1 MRRTPAICP
10 SCEARH
16 MVPPV
21 EISPNFVSLPL
32 SQEQWRTLQNAA
44 EAFDRAASNLQ
55 EDEGTSGTGDGESL
69 FTAATFIQW
78 IKPDCL
84 GFRDGRGSV
93 LSYDSEGK
101 GREDEVVPVPI
112 YRRSA

>member
-1 MRRTPAICP
+1 
-10 SCEARH
+10 

-44 EAFDRAASNLQ
+44 EAFDRAASNRQ
-55 EDEGTSGTGDGESL
+55 EDEGSSGCGDGETL
-69 FTAATFIQW
+69 YPAATFVAW
-78 IKPDCL
+78 LKPDCI
-84 GFRDGRGSV
+84 GFREGRGGV
-93 LSYDSEGK
+93 LFYDAEGK